1 MKSVMLLTTIANSC
15 YTKSKGFVNYQDS
28 VKCICVEES
37 NMSLQEV
44 SERPLVL
51 GVLTVSDTRTPETD
65 KGGDTVV
72 QLIEEGGHIVKV
84 RTIVPDDFTRIS
96 EVLQRWIAIES
107 LDAVIL
113 TGGTGIAKRDVSIEA
128 VESLCTKI
136 IPGFGELFRYLSFTE
151 DIGTRAIASRA
162 TAGVSSDVLLIS
174 LPGSVGAV
182 TLGITKLVLPEIR
195 HLVFEIN
202 K

>member
-1 MKSVMLLTTIANSC
+1 
-15 YTKSKGFVNYQDS
+15 
-28 VKCICVEES
+28 
-37 NMSLQEV
+37 MSLQEV

-182 TLGITKLVLPEIR
+182 TLGMTKLVLPEIR

>member
-1 MKSVMLLTTIANSC
+1 
-15 YTKSKGFVNYQDS
+15 
-28 VKCICVEES
+28 
-37 NMSLQEV
+37 MSLQEV

-182 TLGITKLVLPEIR
+182 TLGMT
-195 HLVFEIN
+195 N
-202 K
+202 

>member
-1 MKSVMLLTTIANSC
+1 M
-15 YTKSKGFVNYQDS
+15 YT
-28 VKCICVEES
+28 VK
-37 NMSLQEV
+37 
-44 SERPLVL
+44 
-51 GVLTVSDTRTPETD
+51 
-65 KGGDTVV
+65 
-72 QLIEEGGHIVKV
+72 
-84 RTIVPDDFTRIS
+84 
-96 EVLQRWIAIES
+96 
-107 LDAVIL
+107 
-113 TGGTGIAKRDVSIEA
+113 
-128 VESLCTKI
+128 SLCTKI

>member
-1 MKSVMLLTTIANSC
+1 
-15 YTKSKGFVNYQDS
+15 
-28 VKCICVEES
+28 
-37 NMSLQEV
+37 MSLQEV

-128 VESLCTKI
+128 VESL
-136 IPGFGELFRYLSFTE
+136 
-151 DIGTRAIASRA
+151 
-162 TAGVSSDVLLIS
+162 V
-174 LPGSVGAV
+174 
-182 TLGITKLVLPEIR
+182 
-195 HLVFEIN
+195 H
-202 K
+202 

>member
-1 MKSVMLLTTIANSC
+1 MLTLIVNSC
-15 YTKSKGFVNYQDS
+15 YTNSKGFVNYQES
-28 VKCICVEES
+28 VKCFCVEES

-72 QLIEEGGHIVKV
+72 QLVEEGGHIVKV